1 MAYAPELRCFLVLEL
16 LHCQDGWRIAHRY
29 WRLVPQNKQIRTPSL
44 RSKFQRCLG
53 GMDACHCRIPHLN
66 TIHVSLELQDNYLLG
81 IRDELDA
88 EAIHG
93 EELKTLFLKPYC
105 GSQVSN
111 QSGVCENS
119 L

>member
-1 MAYAPELRCFLVLEL
+1 
-16 LHCQDGWRIAHRY
+16 
-29 WRLVPQNKQIRTPSL
+29 
-44 RSKFQRCLG
+44 
-53 GMDACHCRIPHLN
+53 
-66 TIHVSLELQDNYLLG
+66 LELQDNYPLG
-81 IRDELDA
+81 ILDELDA